1 MSDMRGDSAYRPG
14 VLLGLA
20 LVVGGVALLTFA
32 PEGAVTHAAIR
43 YVRTSVEHVSSATAR
58 LYGGALLLAGISIIG
73 LSLRRRGKYATVAPN
88 QSFNSNQLRWSD

>member
-43 YVRTSVEHVSSATAR
+43 YVRTSVEHASSATAR

-73 LSLRRRGKYATVAPN
+73 LSLRRRGK
-88 QSFNSNQLRWSD
+88 